1 MTLTLHEHPFA
12 SYCWKPL
19 IALYELGLDFE
30 RNYVGGPEDREK
42 LAELWPIAKIPVLV
56 DDERE
61 LMLPESTTIIEHLD
75 ELAGGD
81 RLVPSG
87 PEAALQARLWDRIF
101 DNFVMTPMQKVVIDS
116 LRPDGEHDDFGVAE
130 ARSDLHAAYRM
141 LDAHFAQNTW
151 AGGER
156 FTLAECAAAPALFYA
171 RVLEMWDASE
181 LPNLDRYWNDL
192 RARESV
198 KRVIDEAR
206 EYRQFFPLPWPD
218 GID

>member
-19 IALYELGLDFE
+19 IAFYELGLDFE

-42 LAELWPIAKIPVLV
+42 LAELWPMAKIPVLV
-56 DDERE
+56 DDERQ

-75 ELAGGD
+75 ALAGGD
-81 RLVPSG
+81 RLVPAD
-87 PEAALQARLWDRIF
+87 PAAALQARLQDRIF
-101 DNFVMTPMQKVVIDS
+101 DNFVMTPMQKIVIDS
-116 LRPDGEHDDFGVAE
+116 LRPEDEHDDFGVAE

-171 RVLEMWDASE
+171 WVLEMWDASE
-181 LPNLDRYWNDL
+181 LPNLDRYWNEL

-206 EYRQFFPLPWPD
+206 EFRQFFPLPWPD